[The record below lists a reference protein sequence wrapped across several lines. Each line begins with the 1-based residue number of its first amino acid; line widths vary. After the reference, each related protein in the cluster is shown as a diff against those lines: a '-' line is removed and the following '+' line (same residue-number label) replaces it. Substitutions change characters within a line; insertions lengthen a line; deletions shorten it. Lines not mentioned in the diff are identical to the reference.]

1 VRLEIK
7 MKKIVINKN
16 NLEQKDINEFVYRPR
31 AIIINS
37 NNEILLVFCN
47 NTYQFPGGFLEDN
60 ETLIE
65 GLKREILEETGILLN
80 DNEIIKQ
87 ICTIE
92 YLNKDY
98 PRKDNNRLTKFS
110 YYYVVTD
117 KKINLNNTN
126 YDEWEK
132 KNNFKLKY
140 VSVSDFEKVLNETI
154 NDNPMNKMIYK
165 DMMMVF
171 NLLKK

>member
-1 VRLEIK
+1 

>member
-1 VRLEIK
+1 
-7 MKKIVINKN
+7 MKKLVINKN
-16 NLEQKDINEFVYRPR
+16 NLELKDINEFVYRPR

-37 NNEILLVFCN
+37 NNEILLGFCN

-80 DNEIIKQ
+80 DKEIIKQ

-92 YLNKDY
+92 YLNKNY

-117 KKINLNNTN
+117 KKVNLNNTN
-126 YDEWEK
+126 YDELEK

-140 VSVSDFEKVLNETI
+140 VFISDFEKVLNETI
-154 NDNPMNKMIYK
+154 NDNQMNKMIYK
-165 DMMMVF
+165 DMMLVF
-171 NLLKK
+171 DLLKKEM

>member
-1 VRLEIK
+1 
-7 MKKIVINKN
+7 MKKLVINKN
-16 NLEQKDINEFVYRPR
+16 NLELKDINEFVYRPR

-37 NNEILLVFCN
+37 NNEILLGFCN
-47 NTYQFPGGFLEDN
+47 HTYQFPGGFLEDN

-80 DNEIIKQ
+80 DKEIIKQ

-92 YLNKDY
+92 YLNKNY

-117 KKINLNNTN
+117 KKVNLNNTN

-140 VSVSDFEKVLNETI
+140 VFISDFEKVLNETI

-171 NLLKK
+171 NLLKKKK

>member
-1 VRLEIK
+1 

-31 AIIINS
+31 AIMINS
-37 NNEILLVFCN
+37 NNEILLGFCN

-117 KKINLNNTN
+117 KKVNLNNTN

-140 VSVSDFEKVLNETI
+140 VSSENFEKVLNETI

-171 NLLKK
+171 NLLKKEM

>member
-1 VRLEIK
+1 
-7 MKKIVINKN
+7 MKKLVINKN
-16 NLEQKDINEFVYRPR
+16 NLELKDIKEFVYRPR

-37 NNEILLVFCN
+37 NNEILLGFCN
-47 NTYQFPGGFLEDN
+47 HTYQFPGGFLEDN

-80 DNEIIKQ
+80 DKEIIKQ

-92 YLNKDY
+92 YLNKNY

-117 KKINLNNTN
+117 KKVNLNNTN
-126 YDEWEK
+126 FDEWEK

-140 VSVSDFEKVLNETI
+140 VFISDFEKVLNETI

-171 NLLKK
+171 NLLKKEI

>member
-1 VRLEIK
+1 
-7 MKKIVINKN
+7 MKKLVINKN
-16 NLEQKDINEFVYRPR
+16 NLELKDINEFVYRPR

-37 NNEILLVFCN
+37 NNEILLGFCN
-47 NTYQFPGGFLEDN
+47 HTYQFPGGFLEDN

-80 DNEIIKQ
+80 DKEIIKQ

-92 YLNKDY
+92 YLNKNY

-117 KKINLNNTN
+117 KKVNLNNTN

-140 VSVSDFEKVLNETI
+140 VFISDFEKVLNETI

-165 DMMMVF
+165 DMMLVF
-171 NLLKK
+171 DLLKKEI

>member
-1 VRLEIK
+1 
-7 MKKIVINKN
+7 MKKLVINKN
-16 NLEQKDINEFVYRPR
+16 NLELKDINEFVYRPR

-37 NNEILLVFCN
+37 NNEILLGFCN

-80 DNEIIKQ
+80 DKEIIKQ

-92 YLNKDY
+92 YLNKNY

-117 KKINLNNTN
+117 KKVNLNNTN

-140 VSVSDFEKVLNETI
+140 VFISDFEKVLNETI

-171 NLLKK
+171 NLLKKKI

>member
-1 VRLEIK
+1 
-7 MKKIVINKN
+7 MKKLVINKN
-16 NLEQKDINEFVYRPR
+16 NLELKDINEFVYRPR

-37 NNEILLVFCN
+37 NNEILLGFCN
-47 NTYQFPGGFLEDN
+47 HTYQFPGGFLEDN

-80 DNEIIKQ
+80 DKEKIKQ

-92 YLNKDY
+92 YLNKNY

-117 KKINLNNTN
+117 KKVNLNNTN

-140 VSVSDFEKVLNETI
+140 VFISDFEKVLNETI

-171 NLLKK
+171 NLLKKKI